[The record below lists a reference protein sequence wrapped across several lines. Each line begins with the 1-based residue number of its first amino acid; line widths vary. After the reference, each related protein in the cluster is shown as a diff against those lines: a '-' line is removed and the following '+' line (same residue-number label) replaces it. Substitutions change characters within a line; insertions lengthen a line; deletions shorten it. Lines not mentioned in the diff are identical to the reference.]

1 MGSVFALLQ
10 FLRYGCIMEEFMAT
24 LNVKDFPDE
33 LYGRLRERAARER
46 RSVAQEVIHLLDEAV
61 AEPEPLSLLALR
73 GLGKEQWAGIDAVSH
88 IDGERESWGS

>member
-1 MGSVFALLQ
+1 
-10 FLRYGCIMEEFMAT
+10 MAT

-46 RSVAQEVIHLLDEAV
+46 RSVAQEVIHLLEGAV

-73 GLGKEQWAGIDAVSH
+73 GLGREYWTGIDAAEHV
-88 IDGERESWGS
+88 DTERGSWGS